1 MIYRPPLLVLLALAL
16 MASGCGHP
24 AAPVEKS
31 EKSEKTEK
39 PETKDADEKTSKDR
53 VHLEEQIATESGVRT
68 APVAAGVIRDEHE
81 VQGLLLPIDG
91 RNARIMARFP
101 GPVRAVRVAV
111 GDKVKAGQT
120 LAVIESNV
128 SLSEYAVTA
137 PLSGTVL
144 SRNVAVG
151 DLAGDTPLFEITD
164 LSKLWVDI
172 HLFGADAEH
181 LHAGLS
187 VEVTRLSDNVRANTK
202 IDRVLPGMATASQS
216 TIARAIVI
224 NTDGNWRPGASVRV
238 RVSVSEDSVDR
249 VVPLDAIQNLR
260 GQDVIFVK
268 KGENYEARAIKL
280 GRRDGHSV
288 EVLDG
293 VALGDDIV
301 VEQSYL
307 IKADLEKSSVED
319 SD

>member
-1 MIYRPPLLVLLALAL
+1 MIHRPPLLALLALAL
-16 MASGCGHP
+16 LASGCGHP
-24 AAPVEKS
+24 AAPVDKSDKS
-31 EKSEKTEK
+31 EK
-39 PETKDADEKTSKDR
+39 PEAKKADEKASKDS

-101 GPVRAVRVAV
+101 GPVRGVRVAV
-111 GDKVKAGQT
+111 GDKVKAGQI
-120 LAVIESNV
+120 LAIIESNV
-128 SLSEYAVTA
+128 SLSDYPVTA
-137 PLSGTVL
+137 PLSGTIL

-151 DLAGDTPLFEITD
+151 DLAGDTPLFEIAD

-172 HLFGADAEH
+172 HLIGADAEH

-187 VEVTRLSDNVRANTK
+187 VEVTRLSDNVHANTT
-202 IDRVLPGMATASQS
+202 IQRVLPGMATASQS

-249 VVPLDAIQNLR
+249 VVPLDAIQSLR
-260 GQDVIFVK
+260 GQDVVFVK
-268 KGENYEARAIKL
+268 EGENYEARPVKL
-280 GRRDGHSV
+280 GRRDGHSA

-293 VALGDDIV
+293 VALGDGIV
-301 VEQSYL
+301 VKQSYL
-307 IKADLEKSSVED
+307 IKADIEKSSVED

>member
-1 MIYRPPLLVLLALAL
+1 MIFSPRLGVLLTLAVVI
-16 MASGCGHP
+16 AGCGKP
-24 AAPVEKS
+24 AAPVEKPQTKEAE
-31 EKSEKTEK
+31 EKS
-39 PETKDADEKTSKDR
+39 SGDR
-53 VHLEEQIATESGVRT
+53 VHMEEKMAIESGVRS

-81 VQGLLLPIDG
+81 VQGLLLPVDG

-128 SLSEYAVTA
+128 SLSDYSVTA
-137 PLSGTVL
+137 PLAGTIL

-151 DLAGDTPLFEITD
+151 DLAGDAPLFEIAD

-172 HLFGADAEH
+172 HLFGGDAEH

-224 NTDGNWRPGASVRV
+224 NSDGNWRPGASVRV

-249 VVPLDAIQNLR
+249 VVPLEAIQTLR
-260 GQDVIFVK
+260 GQEVVFVHE
-268 KGENYEARAIKL
+268 GENYEAQPVKL
-280 GRRDGHSV
+280 GRRDGRFA

-307 IKADLEKSSVED
+307 IKADIEKSSVED
-319 SD
+319 SG

>member
-1 MIYRPPLLVLLALAL
+1 MIHRPRLLALLVLALVV
-16 MASGCGHP
+16 SGCGRSP
-24 AAPVEKS
+24 APAPPKEAK
-31 EKSEKTEK
+31 EAKE
-39 PETKDADEKTSKDR
+39 ADESASSNR
-53 VHLEEQIATESGVRT
+53 VHIEAEIAEQSGVRT
-68 APVAAGVIRDEHE
+68 APVAPGVIRDEHE
-81 VQGLLLPIDG
+81 VQGLIVPIDG

-128 SLSEYAVTA
+128 SLSDYAVTA
-137 PLSGTVL
+137 PLAGTVL

-151 DLAGDTPLFEITD
+151 DLAGDSPLFEIAD

-181 LHAGLS
+181 LHAGLP
-187 VEVTRLSDNVRANTK
+187 VEVMRLSDNVRASTK

-216 TIARAIVI
+216 TVARAVVI

-238 RVSVSEDSVDR
+238 RVSVSQDAVAR
-249 VVPLDAIQNLR
+249 VVPLEAIQTLR
-260 GQDVIFVK
+260 GQEVVFVK
-268 KGENYEARAIKL
+268 EGEKYQARPVKL
-280 GRRDGHSV
+280 GRRDSHFAEVV
-288 EVLDG
+288 EG

-307 IKADLEKSSVED
+307 IKADIEKSSVED

>member
-1 MIYRPPLLVLLALAL
+1 MIHRPPLLVLLTLAL

-31 EKSEKTEK
+31 EESEKPDAKE
-39 PETKDADEKTSKDR
+39 ADEKAAGDR
-53 VHLEEQIATESGVRT
+53 VHIEAAIAAKSGVRT
-68 APVAAGVIRDEHE
+68 APVGPGVIRDEHE

-91 RNARIMARFP
+91 RNAHIMARFP

-111 GDKVKAGQT
+111 GDRVTAGQT
-120 LAVIESNV
+120 LAVIESNL
-128 SLSEYAVTA
+128 SLSDYAVTA
-137 PLSGTVL
+137 PLAGTVL

-151 DLAGDTPLFEITD
+151 DLAGDKPLFEIAD

-181 LHAGLS
+181 LHAGLP
-187 VEVTRLSDNVRANTK
+187 VEVMRLSDDVRASTK
-202 IDRVLPGMATASQS
+202 LDRVLPGMATASQS
-216 TIARAIVI
+216 TVARAVVI

-238 RVSVSEDSVDR
+238 RVSVSEDAVAC
-249 VVPLDAIQNLR
+249 VVPLEALQSLR
-260 GQDVIFVK
+260 GQDVVFVRE
-268 KGENYEARAIKL
+268 GENYEARPVKL
-280 GRRDGHSV
+280 GRRDGHHA

-293 VALGDDIV
+293 VAIGDDIV

-307 IKADLEKSSVED
+307 IKADIEKSSVED

>member
-1 MIYRPPLLVLLALAL
+1 MIHLPRLWVLFTLALLIA
-16 MASGCGHP
+16 GCGKP
-24 AAPVEKS
+24 AAPVG
-31 EKSEKTEK
+31 K
-39 PETKDADEKTSKDR
+39 PQTKEVDEKTAGDR
-53 VHLEEQIATESGVRT
+53 VHLETEIATQSGVRT
-68 APVAAGVIRDEHE
+68 APVGPGVIRDEHE
-81 VQGLLLPIDG
+81 VQGLIVPIDG

-111 GDKVKAGQT
+111 GDRVKTGQT

-128 SLSEYAVTA
+128 SLSDYAVTA
-137 PLSGTVL
+137 PLAGTVL

-151 DLAGDTPLFEITD
+151 DLAGDTPLFEIAD

-181 LHAGLS
+181 LHTGLP
-187 VEVTRLSDNVRANTK
+187 VEVMRLSDNVRASTK

-216 TIARAIVI
+216 TIARAVVI
-224 NTDGNWRPGASVRV
+224 NTDGNWRPGAAVRV
-238 RVSVSEDSVDR
+238 RVSVSEGTVALA
-249 VVPLDAIQNLR
+249 VPIDAIQTLR
-260 GQDVIFVK
+260 GQEVVFVRE
-268 KGENYEARAIKL
+268 GENYEARPVKL
-280 GRRDGHSV
+280 GRRDARFA

-293 VALGDDIV
+293 IALGDDIV

-307 IKADLEKSSVED
+307 IKADIEKSSVED

>member
-1 MIYRPPLLVLLALAL
+1 MIHRPRLLVLLVLAL
-16 MASGCGHP
+16 VASGCGRSP
-24 AAPVEKS
+24 APPKEAKEAK
-31 EKSEKTEK
+31 E
-39 PETKDADEKTSKDR
+39 ADESATSNR
-53 VHLEEQIATESGVRT
+53 VHIETEIAEQSGVRT
-68 APVAAGVIRDEHE
+68 APVAPGVIRDEHE
-81 VQGLLLPIDG
+81 VQGLMVPIDG

-128 SLSEYAVTA
+128 SLSDYAVTA
-137 PLSGTVL
+137 PLAGTVL

-151 DLAGDTPLFEITD
+151 DLAGDAPLFEIAD
-164 LSKLWVDI
+164 LTKLWVDI

-181 LHAGLS
+181 LHAGLP
-187 VEVTRLSDNVRANTK
+187 VEVMRLSDNVRASTK

-216 TIARAIVI
+216 TVARAVVI

-238 RVSVSEDSVDR
+238 RVSVSQEGVAR
-249 VVPLDAIQNLR
+249 VVPLEAIQTLR
-260 GQDVIFVK
+260 GQDVVFVK
-268 KGENYEARAIKL
+268 EGENYEARPVKL
-280 GRRDGHSV
+280 GRRDGHFA
-288 EVLDG
+288 EVLEG

-307 IKADLEKSSVED
+307 IKADIEKSSVED

>member
-1 MIYRPPLLVLLALAL
+1 MIHRPPLLVLLALAL
-16 MASGCGHP
+16 MVSGCGHP

-31 EKSEKTEK
+31 EKSEK
-39 PETKDADEKTSKDR
+39 PEAKEADEKAAGDR
-53 VHLEEQIATESGVRT
+53 VHIEAAIAAQSGVRT
-68 APVAAGVIRDEHE
+68 APVGPGVIRDEHE

-91 RNARIMARFP
+91 RNAHIMARFP

-111 GDKVKAGQT
+111 GDRVTAGQT

-128 SLSEYAVTA
+128 SLSDYAVTA
-137 PLSGTVL
+137 PLAGTVL

-151 DLAGDTPLFEITD
+151 DLAGDKPLFEIAD

-172 HLFGADAEH
+172 HLFGGDAEH
-181 LHAGLS
+181 LHAGLP
-187 VEVTRLSDNVRANTK
+187 VEVMRLSDNVRSSTTL
-202 IDRVLPGMATASQS
+202 DRVLPGMATASQS
-216 TIARAIVI
+216 TVGRAIVI

-238 RVSVSEDSVDR
+238 RVSVSQDAVAR
-249 VVPLDAIQNLR
+249 VVPLEAIQSLR
-260 GQDVIFVK
+260 GQEVVFVRE
-268 KGENYEARAIKL
+268 GENYEARPVKL
-280 GRRDGHSV
+280 GRRDGHYA

-293 VALGDDIV
+293 VAIGDDVV

-307 IKADLEKSSVED
+307 IKADIEKSSVED

>member
-1 MIYRPPLLVLLALAL
+1 MIFSPRLGVLLTLAVVI
-16 MASGCGHP
+16 AGCGQP
-24 AAPVEKS
+24 AAPVEK
-31 EKSEKTEK
+31 
-39 PETKDADEKTSKDR
+39 PQTKEAEENSSGDR

-68 APVAAGVIRDEHE
+68 APVVAGVIRDEHE

-101 GPVRAVRVAV
+101 GPVRSVRVAV
-111 GDKVKAGQT
+111 GDKVKAGQI
-120 LAVIESNV
+120 LAFIESNV
-128 SLSEYAVTA
+128 SLSDYSVTA
-137 PLSGTVL
+137 PLAGTIL

-151 DLAGDTPLFEITD
+151 DLAGDTPLFEIAD

-172 HLFGADAEH
+172 HLFGGDAEH

-224 NTDGNWRPGASVRV
+224 NSDGNWRPGASVRV

-249 VVPLDAIQNLR
+249 VVPLDAIQSLR
-260 GQDVIFVK
+260 GQDVVFVHE
-268 KGENYEARAIKL
+268 GENYEARPVKL
-280 GRRDGHSV
+280 GRRDGRFA

-307 IKADLEKSSVED
+307 IKADIEKSSVED

>member
-1 MIYRPPLLVLLALAL
+1 MIHLPRLWVLFTLALLIA
-16 MASGCGHP
+16 GCGKP
-24 AAPVEKS
+24 AAPVG
-31 EKSEKTEK
+31 K
-39 PETKDADEKTSKDR
+39 PQTKEVDEKTARDR
-53 VHLEEQIATESGVRT
+53 VHLETEIATQSGVRT
-68 APVAAGVIRDEHE
+68 APVGPGVIRDEHE
-81 VQGLLLPIDG
+81 VQGLIVPIDG

-111 GDKVKAGQT
+111 GDRVKTGQT

-128 SLSEYAVTA
+128 SLSDYAVTA
-137 PLSGTVL
+137 PLAGTVL

-151 DLAGDTPLFEITD
+151 DLAGDTPLFEIAD

-181 LHAGLS
+181 LHTGLP
-187 VEVTRLSDNVRANTK
+187 VEVMRLSDNVRASTK

-216 TIARAIVI
+216 TIARAVVI
-224 NTDGNWRPGASVRV
+224 NTDGNWRPGAAVRV
-238 RVSVSEDSVDR
+238 RVSVSEGTVALA
-249 VVPLDAIQNLR
+249 VPIDAIQTLR
-260 GQDVIFVK
+260 GQEVVFVRE
-268 KGENYEARAIKL
+268 GENYEARPVKL
-280 GRRDGHSV
+280 GRRDARFA

-293 VALGDDIV
+293 IALGDDIV

-307 IKADLEKSSVED
+307 IKADIEKSSVED